1 MYMWQTAPNWQFRQK
16 KMASFL
22 TEKGPTNYVVKI
34 PKPLAVGY
42 AILCRFL
49 GIPSFFY
56 LMALIYFGKD
66 EIDIF
71 LVFK

>member
-1 MYMWQTAPNWQFRQK
+1 MYMWQAAPNWQFRQK

-42 AILCRFL
+42 AILCMFL
-49 GIPSFFY
+49 GIPGFFY
-56 LMALIYFGKD
+56 LMAPLTYT
-66 EIDIF
+66 
-71 LVFK
+71 LWH